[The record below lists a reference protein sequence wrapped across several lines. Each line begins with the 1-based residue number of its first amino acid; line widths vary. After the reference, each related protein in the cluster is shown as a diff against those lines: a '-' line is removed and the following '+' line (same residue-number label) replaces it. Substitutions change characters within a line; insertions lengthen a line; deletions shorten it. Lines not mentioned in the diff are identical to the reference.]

1 MLQSLRLALV
11 TIAIFSTNVSAQ
23 EKAFAR
29 IAARYEQVTEFLDKK
44 QAPQRIERL
53 FFRDP
58 NHVEFRSGDIGEVWE
73 RDGNGSLTLY
83 KIAFGERAAIE
94 YLPGDLRA
102 MDNLPNWERL
112 QSFIDPTTFAKLE
125 PEAKTSV
132 LARAA
137 NRYRTK
143 TDRADTEIVWLTEE
157 KLPGLIRSEYPEKIV
172 TLRLLELSTQDDS
185 AFKPT
190 SIQALQNFKLIEFS
204 DIGDKETDPF
214 VQRLSQIFGHG
225 QGGH

>member
-1 MLQSLRLALV
+1 MFQSIRLALV
-11 TIAIFSTNVSAQ
+11 TIAIFSTHVSAQ
-23 EKAFAR
+23 EKGLAN
-29 IAARYEQVTEFLDKK
+29 IAARYEQITEFLDEK

-53 FFRDP
+53 FFRDR
-58 NHVEFRSGDIGEVWE
+58 NRVEFRSGDIGEVWE

-94 YLPGDLRA
+94 YLPGDLRV

-112 QSFIDPTTFAKLE
+112 ESFIDPASFAKLE
-125 PEAKTSV
+125 PEGTTSV
-132 LARAA
+132 LSRTAKS
-137 NRYRTK
+137 YRMK

-157 KLPGLIRSEYPEKIV
+157 KLPGLIRSEYPEKTV
-172 TLRLLELSTQDDS
+172 TLRLLELTTQDDS

-190 SIQALQNFKLIEFS
+190 SVQELQNFRLIEFS

-214 VQRLSQIFGHG
+214 VQRLSQIFGHSHDG
-225 QGGH
+225 N